1 MDFGFHQ
8 DQTLLRDTL
17 RSFLEPE
24 CTPAWIRA
32 RWDTETGRDRG
43 FWKRLAEIGL
53 PGLLVPEAQGGL
65 GLDDVDGALLLEET
79 GRAAL
84 AEPVVATLVG
94 SALLAGL
101 GAGGD
106 APELARD
113 WLPRIAAGDAV
124 VAVGH
129 PASPFVA
136 DAHVADLLLLAAG
149 DALYAVPRGS
159 AYPAL
164 EAQPAN
170 DGSQRLFR
178 ATFEGGAPP
187 AETRV
192 AEGPRAR
199 ALGDAALDRGALA
212 TAAQALG
219 VGDRL
224 LELAVAHAG
233 QRVQF
238 GAPIGSFQAVKH
250 MLADVQVALAYAR
263 SHVYRAAWSV
273 ARATPGR
280 AVEVSMAKLAACEA
294 AGRAARVSL
303 QVHGAIG
310 YTYEQDLHVWLK
322 RAGSLERAWGD
333 RVFHAA
339 RLRAGVIDGT
349 LPAQSFGYQPPEGLG
364 PAGAARTPRG
374 LGPPQAGAS
383 ARSQEDATS

>member
-187 AETRV
+187 AATRLTQ
-192 AEGPRAR
+192 GPRAR
-199 ALGDAALDRGALA
+199 ALVEAALDRGALA

-224 LELAVAHAG
+224 LELAVAYAS

-238 GAPIGSFQAVKH
+238 GRPIGAFQAVKH
-250 MLADVQVALAYAR
+250 MLADVRVALEYAR

>member
-1 MDFGFHQ
+1 MDFAFHE
-8 DQTLLRDTL
+8 DQTLLRDAL
-17 RSFLEPE
+17 RSFLEAE

-84 AEPVVATLVG
+84 AEPVVGTLVG

-106 APELARD
+106 APELAED

-187 AETRV
+187 AATRLTQ
-192 AEGPRAR
+192 GPRAR
-199 ALGDAALDRGALA
+199 ALVEAALDRGALA

-224 LELAVAHAG
+224 LELAVAYAS

-238 GAPIGSFQAVKH
+238 GRPIGAFQAVKH
-250 MLADVQVALAYAR
+250 MLADVRVALEYAR